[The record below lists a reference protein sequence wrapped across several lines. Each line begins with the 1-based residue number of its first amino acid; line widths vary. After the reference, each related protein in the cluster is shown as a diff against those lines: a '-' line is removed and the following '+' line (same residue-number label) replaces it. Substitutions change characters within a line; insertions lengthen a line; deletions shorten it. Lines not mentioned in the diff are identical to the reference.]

1 MRRLL
6 ETDYTDANA
15 IGGEFDYYPTPMW
28 AVSVIIPHIAKR
40 RNGSFVIIDPGAG
53 IGNVSIVA
61 AKSSL
66 IVRFVHGIEVHPER
80 AELCKEAYDKELP
93 NIPHNVTTG
102 DFLSPIAA
110 DRLRVW
116 ASEFNST
123 PLLIGNPAYSKP
135 RPTIGMEF
143 VEQALKIASP
153 RGIVAFLMQ
162 LEFASGVE
170 RANRIHDNYKCS
182 CYVLRRRPSFGAT
195 GNSSTGQ
202 RSNAWF
208 VWDLANMKQTEFR
221 VL

>member
-1 MRRLL
+1 
-6 ETDYTDANA
+6 
-15 IGGEFDYYPTPMW
+15 
-28 AVSVIIPHIAKR
+28 
-40 RNGSFVIIDPGAG
+40 
-53 IGNVSIVA
+53 
-61 AKSSL
+61 
-66 IVRFVHGIEVHPER
+66 
-80 AELCKEAYDKELP
+80 
-93 NIPHNVTTG
+93 
-102 DFLSPIAA
+102 
-110 DRLRVW
+110 
-116 ASEFNST
+116 
-123 PLLIGNPAYSKP
+123 
-135 RPTIGMEF
+135 MEF

-182 CYVLRRRPSFGAT
+182 CYVLRRRPSFGTT